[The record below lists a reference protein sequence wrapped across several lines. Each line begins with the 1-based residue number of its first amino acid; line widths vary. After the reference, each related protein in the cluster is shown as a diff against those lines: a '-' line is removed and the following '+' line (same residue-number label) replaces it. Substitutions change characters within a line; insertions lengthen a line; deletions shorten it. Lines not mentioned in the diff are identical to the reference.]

1 MEEPEGTAAETAAPS
16 WKPVA
21 ELAKTALESSTVTK
35 GDSQGKGRPRLECL
49 LCGTVYTGGPNDIR
63 LHLDVFGS

>member
-1 MEEPEGTAAETAAPS
+1 MEEGTAAETAAPS

-35 GDSQGKGRPRLECL
+35 GDSQGDGRPRLECL
-49 LCGTVYTGGPNDIR
+49 FCGTVY
-63 LHLDVFGS
+63 VC